1 MEIQKLAICS
11 ATQEKDFKNTLLY
24 KSAQD
29 FVTDANI
36 DLIFV
41 TENKDPLAK
50 VYNAILKDLRECGEY
65 DGVVFVHDDVILE
78 HDPTPN
84 LRQYFDQYDM
94 IGVAGCSRVELKE
107 PALWHLMGGGFG
119 SPNLHGF
126 AAHMHDGVKRMTPF
140 GSYPSRVLYIDGVFM
155 AFNRHA
161 IENMEFDET
170 SPSSFH
176 FYDLN
181 ACDIARKKG
190 LKIGVSGITITHN
203 SHGLSAITEDWK
215 VGQQYFLA
223 QHNV

>member
-1 MEIQKLAICS
+1 MKIQKLAICT
-11 ATQEKDFKNTLLY
+11 ATKESEISNTLLW
-24 KSAQD
+24 KSIYNLGM
-29 FVTDANI
+29 DADI
-36 DLIFV
+36 LFAED
-41 TENKDPLAK
+41 NKEPLSK
-50 VYNAILKDLRECGEY
+50 VYNKFLREVRDDGY
-65 DGVVFVHDDVILE
+65 DCVIFVHDDVVLE

-84 LRQYFDQYDM
+84 LNKYFDEYDM
-94 IGVAGCSRVELKE
+94 IGVAGCSRAELKE

-119 SPNLHGF
+119 SPDLHGF
-126 AAHMHDGVKRMTPF
+126 AAHMHDGVKRMTQF
-140 GSYPSRVLYIDGVFM
+140 GAYPSRVLYIDGVFM
-155 AFNRHA
+155 AFNRNA

-190 LKIGVSGITITHN
+190 LKIGVTGITITHN

-215 VGQQYFLA
+215 VGQQYFLE